1 MYLKDIEKIVKE
13 IIAEL
18 LDSLDDVAQDA
29 LNLDASFL
37 ELGINSVL
45 AVELVEALNQELG
58 IELGVEVMF
67 DYKDIK
73 ELTHFIFEQY
83 GREVLSKELSS
94 IEDDVRLSEEDII
107 DSGSKTHMPAVE
119 AESSANHEVRRG
131 AEGEA
136 SSPACPTRTETLK
149 PMPERRSS
157 DVAIIGISGRF
168 ADSPNIQTFWQHLQ
182 AGESCIEEIRRKGW
196 ETSGYYGPNPEH
208 MNTSISKW

>member
-83 GREVLSKELSS
+83 GREVL
-94 IEDDVRLSEEDII
+94 
-107 DSGSKTHMPAVE
+107 
-119 AESSANHEVRRG
+119 
-131 AEGEA
+131 
-136 SSPACPTRTETLK
+136 
-149 PMPERRSS
+149 
-157 DVAIIGISGRF
+157 
-168 ADSPNIQTFWQHLQ
+168 
-182 AGESCIEEIRRKGW
+182 
-196 ETSGYYGPNPEH
+196 
-208 MNTSISKW
+208 